1 MLLPIPV
8 KPYVRHLLIKHY
20 GKEPIPIRANTDI
33 GQIFLLA
40 VLRKA
45 YLNLNFKW
53 RGQLLYEL
61 DDCEKQ
67 LVLNEIVDDLNNPM
81 DDDGLPPGKGK
92 NRAKGGELEIEMPAD
107 CVELKFLVGGKF
119 ERGVI
124 LPDMLEQIGK
134 ALESYARIYAKGFS
148 HGARCYFNSSRNSA
162 IIMHQLF
169 EFQEDTLTRDNLDK
183 IIQRENNEMKDPI
196 EATGLPRKSFRFVGG
211 G

>member
-8 KPYVRHLLIKHY
+8 KPYVRHLILKHY

-53 RGQLLYEL
+53 RGQLMYEL
-61 DDCEKQ
+61 EDAEKEM
-67 LVLNEIVDDLNNPM
+67 VLNEIVDDLNNPL
-81 DDDGLPPGKGK
+81 DDDGLAPGKGK
-92 NRAKGGELEIEMPAD
+92 NLARGGEIEIEMPED
-107 CVELKFLVGGKF
+107 YVELRFLVGGKF
-119 ERGVI
+119 DRGVI
-124 LPDMLEQIGK
+124 MPDMLLQIGK

-148 HGARCYFNSSRNSA
+148 HGCRCYFNSSRNSA

-196 EATGLPRKSFRFVGG
+196 EATGLPRKSFRFVER
-211 G
+211 